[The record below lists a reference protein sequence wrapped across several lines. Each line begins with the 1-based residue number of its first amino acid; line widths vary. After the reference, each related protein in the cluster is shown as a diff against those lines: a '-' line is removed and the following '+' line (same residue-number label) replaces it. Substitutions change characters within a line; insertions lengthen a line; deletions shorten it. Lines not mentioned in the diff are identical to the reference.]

1 MKKTDFQSDV
11 ISDTT
16 NDLLKTLAIQFFPT
30 QVVVKDG
37 KVVKIF
43 DDQYHA
49 LPDLKMMLRNEV
61 EKQVYKK

>member
-1 MKKTDFQSDV
+1 
-11 ISDTT
+11 
-16 NDLLKTLAIQFFPT
+16 
-30 QVVVKDG
+30 VKDG